1 MNQRVT
7 IALATEFGE
16 NTHIEFEILKMT
28 TVAIN
33 GQWVHAYL
41 LYRDQCLFYAQYED
55 ERWRIS
61 EKGDLRGISQ
71 LLEEK
76 CYVGTT
82 VQLDDMTLPVVEGEL
97 PY

>member
-16 NTHIEFEILKMT
+16 NTAIEFEILKVSK
-28 TVAIN
+28 VAIN
-33 GQWVHAYL
+33 GQWVDAYL
-41 LYRDQCLFYAQYED
+41 LYRDQCLFYAQYEH

-82 VQLDDMTLPVVEGEL
+82 VEVDHMTLPVVEGDL

>member
-16 NTHIEFEILKMT
+16 NTAIEFEILKVSK
-28 TVAIN
+28 VAIN
-33 GQWVHAYL
+33 GYWVDAYL
-41 LYRDQCLFYAQYED
+41 LYRDQCLFYAQYENGG
-55 ERWRIS
+55 WRIS

-82 VQLDDMTLPVVEGEL
+82 VEVDNMVIPVVEGDL
-97 PY
+97 D

>member
-7 IALATEFGE
+7 ISLPTEFGE
-16 NTHIEFEILKMT
+16 NTPVEFEILKMIK
-28 TVAIN
+28 VAVD
-33 GQWVHAYL
+33 GYWVDAYL
-41 LYRDQCLFYAQYED
+41 LYRDQSLFYAQYSNESWKLS
-55 ERWRIS
+55 ER
-61 EKGDLRGISQ
+61 GDLRGISQ

-82 VQLDDMTLPVVEGEL
+82 VEVDNMVIPVVEGDL

>member
-16 NTHIEFEILKMT
+16 NTAIEFEILKMT
-28 TVAIN
+28 KVAIN
-33 GQWVHAYL
+33 GQWVDAYL
-41 LYRDQCLFYAQYED
+41 LYRDQCLFYAQYEN

-82 VQLDDMTLPVVEGEL
+82 VEVDNMVIPVVEGDL

>member
-1 MNQRVT
+1 
-7 IALATEFGE
+7 
-16 NTHIEFEILKMT
+16 MT
-28 TVAIN
+28 KVAIN
-33 GQWVHAYL
+33 GYWVDAYL

-55 ERWRIS
+55 ERCRIS

-82 VQLDDMTLPVVEGEL
+82 VEVDHMTLPVVEGEL